1 MRKGTVCWAALIGSV
16 IMLIQGCTFQEEL
29 QYFLRSEKGS
39 EQSDESD
46 SADDIEERTYEPDQ
60 PKEDESETS
69 EQTLQEVS
77 ELYYAYHCLDEKK
90 QRIYLEMYDALSGM
104 KSGVPLST
112 VDKSDLDVVF
122 ACVMND
128 HPELFYVEGYQ
139 YTEYTFGNTTTRI
152 TFSGT
157 YSMTSAQA
165 EQSRLLIEQKIA
177 ECFQDVPLNED
188 EYSTVKYL
196 YEWLINNTEYDKTVE
211 NNQNIRSVFLEGRSV
226 CQGYAKAM
234 QYMLQKVGIQC
245 LLVTGFTNGERHGWN
260 LVRVNGAY
268 YYLDPTWGDV
278 SYALGGEG
286 DASERFAPSIN
297 YDYFLVTTD
306 EITWTHSIEKV
317 VELPLCIAVDD
328 NYFVREGLYF
338 EDYDE
343 GKFAAVMNSEAVEE
357 AGCVTI
363 KCGSQETY
371 ELMVQTLIESQKI
384 FDFIDKRGAS
394 ISYTSNDQQR
404 TISFW
409 NL

>member
-196 YEWLINNTEYDKTVE
+196 YERVINNTEDDRTVE
-211 NNQNIRSVFLEGRSV
+211 S
-226 CQGYAKAM
+226 K
-234 QYMLQKVGIQC
+234 
-245 LLVTGFTNGERHGWN
+245 
-260 LVRVNGAY
+260 
-268 YYLDPTWGDV
+268 
-278 SYALGGEG
+278 
-286 DASERFAPSIN
+286 
-297 YDYFLVTTD
+297 
-306 EITWTHSIEKV
+306 
-317 VELPLCIAVDD
+317 
-328 NYFVREGLYF
+328 
-338 EDYDE
+338 
-343 GKFAAVMNSEAVEE
+343 
-357 AGCVTI
+357 
-363 KCGSQETY
+363 
-371 ELMVQTLIESQKI
+371 QKI
-384 FDFIDKRGAS
+384 R
-394 ISYTSNDQQR
+394 
-404 TISFW
+404 
-409 NL
+409 